1 MSYDNDRRI
10 ILGAPDAAKTSIV
23 LVLDQLDQLAVE
35 IVSATNKAISEVGAG
50 ELSFP
55 QWRLLAVLGSAPGP
69 MRPNEIAARISA
81 SMPSTSRL
89 VQRLGRRG
97 LVLSA
102 RDPRDGRGR
111 LISLTREG
119 DTLRSN
125 VVHRR
130 RALMEACLADLDANA
145 AQVDA
150 LRSIAEGL
158 IRLA

>member
-1 MSYDNDRRI
+1 MSYDNDRRM
-10 ILGAPDAAKTSIV
+10 ILGAPVAAKNSIV
-23 LVLDQLDQLAVE
+23 LVLDQLDRLAVE
-35 IVSATNKAISEVGAG
+35 IVSATNTAITEVGAG

-55 QWRLLAVLGSAPGP
+55 QWRLLAVLGGAPGP

-89 VQRLGRRG
+89 VQRLALRG

-111 LISLTREG
+111 LVSLTREG

-125 VVHRR
+125 VIRRR
-130 RALMEACLADLDANA
+130 RALMEACLADLDADPA
-145 AQVDA
+145 VVEA
-150 LRSIAEGL
+150 LASIVERLSGL
-158 IRLA
+158 A